1 MLAACFS
8 GSISVVLHFCESLK
22 SPDSYLASPRSPKSQ
37 YSTISSSGLSSNAKC
52 VISLGRS
59 RQRGELLLLSKL
71 KCQYYCWQCKM
82 NILTIVNLVPHKICT
97 LNRMIGS
104 IYYYYFFRVNQKTNK
119 LVTLP
124 KKILSLLYILKEN
137 KLADP
142 TFQTKQL
149 AEIVC

>member
-1 MLAACFS
+1 MLALLAVFCIS

-104 IYYYYFFRVNQKTNK
+104 IYYYYFFRVNQMTNK

-124 KKILSLLYILKEN
+124 KKYCHYY
-137 KLADP
+137 
-142 TFQTKQL
+142 TF
-149 AEIVC
+149 